1 MTPSNRERP
10 DVNRAAVVAPAA
22 AGLPVVRILATC
34 TSAGRSVPD
43 NTLRWLYFTADET
56 RCDKLAP
63 VLDVFPAP
71 ARASREKM
79 WQRSWE
85 WRTALWRRLQ
95 RVVWLAGDYMSNCQQ
110 ISVAF
115 GSSGQQ
121 QQPVWLARTTP
132 SYIELASTDGP
143 AASAQLAEGLDP
155 GRFPSGSASYTFNW
169 RLESSATTS
178 AATSTP

>member
-63 VLDVFPAP
+63 VLDVFPGQRVRVAKNVATQLGMANGTLATVA
-71 ARASREKM
+71 ARSVAG
-79 WQRSWE
+79 
-85 WRTALWRRLQ
+85 RRLYEQ
-95 RVVWLAGDYMSNCQQ
+95 LPTDLGGLWLQWSTA
-110 ISVAF
+110 ATR
-115 GSSGQQ
+115 
-121 QQPVWLARTTP
+121 LARKNHTVVHRARQHRRACGLCATSRGP
-132 SYIELASTDGP
+132 RSGAFPPRAPQVTRST
-143 AASAQLAEGLDP
+143 GL
-155 GRFPSGSASYTFNW
+155 
-169 RLESSATTS
+169 LESSATTS